1 MLQKIMGHD
10 IKQDVAS
17 DWRRAPNTASI
28 IERNAD
34 QTWNV
39 LVHASLHKERQCPV
53 DIKDHTNKVSLL
65 QAAEMF

>member
-1 MLQKIMGHD
+1 MLQKITGHD

-17 DWRRAPNTASI
+17 DWRYAPNTAGI
-28 IERNAD
+28 IECNVD

-39 LVHASLHKERQCPV
+39 LAHISLHKEKQHPI
-53 DIKDHTNKVSLL
+53 DIKDRTNKVSLL